1 MANCGKM
8 TMDVNSWRG
17 YSAYEVAVNNGFQG
31 TEAEWLESLNGNDG
45 KTTSVNGV
53 EQVDGAITITGKDIN
68 VSPTD
73 SRKLSDLAAS
83 LDKLAYALTVTDE
96 SVDLGGRYLDNA
108 LFR

>member
-31 TEAEWLESLNGNDG
+31 TEAEWLASLKGNDG

-53 EQVDGAITITGKDIN
+53 EQVDGNVPITGENIP
-68 VSPTD
+68 VS
-73 SRKLSDLAAS
+73 AA
-83 LDKLAYALTVTDE
+83 DKRMISEVVAAFDKIDGALNVTDD
-96 SVDLGGRYLDNA
+96 SVDLGGKYLDNA